1 MEQLKLFCEPIAF
14 ICRVRY
20 EIYITEYSNKEE
32 ICEKLDEN
40 IYIIFDRMKKFF
52 SLNNENVSLFKLFF
66 FDCLDNIED
75 IVSIDIDIISELAEE
90 CYKNNYYEKYEL
102 IYINGS
108 YKYITKKVIYEES
121 SVPGLDFYGNISL
134 DSKLE
139 IPVLQGGFNYY
150 PEKNIPLPWN
160 VEA

>member
-40 IYIIFDRMKKFF
+40 IYIIFNRMKKIY

-66 FDCLDNIED
+66 FDCLDNIEEWK
-75 IVSIDIDIISELAEE
+75 ISTEKFGKDFVHTKDFLNE
-90 CYKNNYYEKYEL
+90 C
-102 IYINGS
+102 
-108 YKYITKKVIYEES
+108 
-121 SVPGLDFYGNISL
+121 
-134 DSKLE
+134 
-139 IPVLQGGFNYY
+139 FNF
-150 PEKNIPLPWN
+150 
-160 VEA
+160 